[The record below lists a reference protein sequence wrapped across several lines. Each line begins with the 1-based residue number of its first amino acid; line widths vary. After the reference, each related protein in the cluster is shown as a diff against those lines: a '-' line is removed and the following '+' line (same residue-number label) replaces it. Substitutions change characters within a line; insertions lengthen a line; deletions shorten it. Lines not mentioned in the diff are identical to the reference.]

1 MPSDIC
7 PISDLEIKDGIGVEP
22 IRRSTSFRRQS
33 MVDPMLPDTF
43 FAGRRSTLL
52 KDWVGKTPDSY
63 ERKMKSLM
71 EKGTEPKI
79 EMVKMLKPEEVL
91 SCR

>member
-1 MPSDIC
+1 MLQDALFAS
-7 PISDLEIKDGIGVEP
+7 
-22 IRRSTSFRRQS
+22 RRSTNIR
-33 MVDPMLPDTF
+33 
-43 FAGRRSTLL
+43 
-52 KDWVGKTPDSY
+52 DWVGKMPEATY

-79 EMVKMLKPEEVL
+79 EMMRLQKPEEVL